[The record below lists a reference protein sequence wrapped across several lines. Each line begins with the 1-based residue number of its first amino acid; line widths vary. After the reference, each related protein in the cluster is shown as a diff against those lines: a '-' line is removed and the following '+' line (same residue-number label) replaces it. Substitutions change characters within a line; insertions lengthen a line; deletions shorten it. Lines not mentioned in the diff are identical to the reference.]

1 MKKVAILG
9 STGSI
14 GTQALEV
21 IRSHGE
27 NFKVTAM
34 TAGLNIPLFREQLK
48 EFKPG
53 CACVALEKD
62 AKELSREFPAIS
74 FSYGLKGLCEIAA
87 DGAAEIVLNGL
98 LGMLGLLPTAEA
110 INAGKDIAFAN
121 KETLVTGGELIMS
134 AVKKKRIKFLP
145 VDSEHSAI
153 FQCMQG
159 NSVRKIILTASG
171 GPFRGYTKD
180 MLKSVTLEQALTHP
194 KWAMGAK
201 ITVDSATM
209 MNKGLEV
216 IEAKWLF
223 DINPQDIEVVV
234 HPESV
239 LHSAVEFI
247 DGSVIGQMGLPDMKV
262 PIAYALSYPMRMA
275 NVGASLDF
283 FSLGAMHFEKP
294 DPDTFRCLGLAYQA
308 LKAGGSYP
316 AVLNAANE
324 EAVAA
329 FLLGKIKFLEIAC
342 FVENAMERHKGF
354 KPASIE
360 DILTVEAETKASV
373 QKMIQGK

>member
-21 IRSHGE
+21 IRSHDE

-234 HPESV
+234 HPESI

-262 PIAYALSYPMRMA
+262 PIAYALSYPMRMG

-294 DPDTFRCLGLAYQA
+294 DPETFRCLGLAYQA
-308 LKAGGSYP
+308 LKSGGSYP
-316 AVLNAANE
+316 VVLNAANE

-354 KPASIE
+354 KPTSIE
-360 DILTVEAETKASV
+360 DILTVEAETRASV